1 MVKLLNSFVRLLG
14 LINVACFL
22 LISAF
27 ATSYA
32 KDGENE
38 VKMRSQHTFGERF
51 KNIDLWRIDTKGKW
65 HRGAPYAPGSYFYYA
80 GKDVPEKLILKG
92 PDDSQAYLKV
102 KIGNGLKETILYSP
116 KGEFH
121 IKFPVRNDVDADARN
136 EIPLGET
143 TVKALP
149 PFYGE
154 LNSYRNLAL
163 NPYDFQDN
171 VPPEYTHYPH
181 VTASSECRNE
191 LKFRARNSIDGNSKN
206 NTGHS
211 SWNFRSWGP
220 EKEANPWIKI
230 DFGRPVEIDKVVL
243 ALRADFPHDGVW
255 KDARLEFSDSK
266 TENIRFDLKKT
277 SDPQEIK
284 FPKTTTTFV
293 KLYFSQDKN
302 NPKWCALSEVEVYGR
317 DILPFA
323 AYDNNGH
330 RVSFHEALASL
341 NLNNFNTPT
350 LNRFVW
356 RMLDEIYPVES
367 DAFLR
372 DFGFDLSKFPKDES
386 GKIESLKNASR
397 KIFERLNKT
406 SQVGRL
412 GSVKSLKDAAEI
424 YQKAIYL
431 RRNEF
436 LKKLDAH
443 PKKYVY
449 VERYPIAPSFY
460 GYTEGLSD
468 ARSESRFTPDS
479 KLCMLEFL
487 PGGKIKRTVLL
498 EDKTGC
504 IRDPDV
510 SYDAKRVIFSWK
522 KSLLDD
528 DFHIYE
534 MNLETG
540 KIAQLTF
547 GRFADIEAKYLPNGE
562 IVFNST
568 RCEQTTDCWLT
579 EVSNLYMMRG
589 DGSFMRRVGFDQ
601 VCTTYP
607 TVTEQGD
614 VIYTRWDY
622 SDRGQVF
629 PQGLFS
635 MKYDGTF
642 QTEVYGNK
650 SWFPTVIGHAR
661 QIPNTKKYMAVLHG
675 HHTGQRGKLAV
686 IDPSK
691 GRQEAVGVEYLA
703 PRKKAEAVKIDAFG
717 QDGPQFQYP
726 YPFSE
731 DLFLVTFEPNQGANH
746 SYPSTYGIY
755 LMASDGD
762 RELVASHPYLDS
774 NQIVPAA
781 PRKIP
786 NLEKSRVD
794 YSKDKGYLFI
804 RNIYY
809 GDGVKGVKKG
819 SIKKVRVVKID
830 YRRAPVGALDG
841 KSNEG
846 GMWLGNLVCTPV
858 SLGQGTW
865 DTKEILGEVDVAPD
879 GSAYFEIPA
888 RTPVYFQ
895 PIDENGTAV
904 TTMRSWTAMQPN
916 EFYSCLGCHG
926 DRDTPNPVKLNIAKD
941 RKPEK
946 LKPFYDIK
954 GGFSFRKHIQP
965 ILDKNCVSCHN
976 DRNIP
981 RLIKGKEKISV
992 ASLVPT
998 AGEKWLELEKE
1009 NSKKSVRAFSL
1020 LDYPM
1025 PNTAA
1030 KREFND
1036 AYYNLLQPEFGDR
1049 GNNPV
1054 FADFKNPLINWLG
1067 MQSLPTLQPPYKR
1080 GAATSEIM
1088 GLLRGGHGGVKLSRE
1103 ELDKIAA
1110 WIDLYVP
1117 YCGDY
1122 YEANL
1127 WSDDDK
1133 AYYNYYEEKAK
1144 SQRDAEKKAIME
1156 YLGSTAKN

>member
-1 MVKLLNSFVRLLG
+1 MRKSLNSFARFFA
-14 LINVACFL
+14 LISIVYFL

-27 ATSYA
+27 VVSYA
-32 KDGENE
+32 KEGENK
-38 VKMRSQHTFGERF
+38 VKMRSVHTFGERF
-51 KNIDLWRIDTKGKW
+51 KNIDLRRVDAKGRM
-65 HRGAPYAPGSYFYYA
+65 HILTPLSPGTYIYHVA
-80 GKDVPEKLILKG
+80 KDLPDKLLLKG
-92 PDDSQAYLKV
+92 PDSSQAYVKV
-102 KIGNGLKETILYSP
+102 KVGNALKETILYSP

-121 IKFPVRNDVDADARN
+121 INFPPRSNADAHN
-136 EIPLGET
+136 EIPLGK
-143 TVKALP
+143 TVVKVFP
-149 PFYGE
+149 PFYEE

-171 VPPEYTHYPH
+171 IPPDNIHYPH
-181 VTASSECRNE
+181 ITASSECRNE
-191 LKFRARNSIDGNSKN
+191 LIFKARNSIDGSSKN
-206 NTGHS
+206 NLGHS
-211 SWNFRSWGP
+211 SWKYRSWGP

-230 DFGRPVEIDKVVL
+230 DFGRPVEIDKIVL
-243 ALRADFPHDGVW
+243 TLRADFPHDGVW
-255 KDARLEFSDSK
+255 EDLVLEFSDSK
-266 TENIRFDLKKT
+266 AEGKRFKLKKT
-277 SDPQEIK
+277 SESQEIK
-284 FPKTTTTFV
+284 FPKTATTFV
-293 KLYFSQDKN
+293 KLCFSQNEKEA
-302 NPKWCALSEVEVYGR
+302 KWCALSEVEVYGR
-317 DILPFA
+317 DILPFR
-323 AYDNNGH
+323 AYDKYGH
-330 RVSFHEALASL
+330 IVPFSEALASL

-350 LNRFVW
+350 LKRFVW
-356 RMLDEIYPVES
+356 RMLDEIYPIES

-386 GKIESLKNASR
+386 GKIDALKMAAV
-397 KIFERLNKT
+397 KIYERLNKT
-406 SQVGRL
+406 YEAGKAASA
-412 GSVKSLKDAAEI
+412 KTLKAAAEI
-424 YQKAIYL
+424 YHKALYV

-436 LKKLDAH
+436 LKKLDAF
-443 PKKYVY
+443 PKKYIY
-449 VERYPIAPSFY
+449 VERYPIDPSFY

-468 ARSESRFTPDS
+468 ARAESRFTPDS

-487 PGGKIKRTVLL
+487 PNGRIKRTVLL

-510 SYDAKRVIFSWK
+510 SYDAKRIIFSWK
-522 KSLLDD
+522 KSLLED

-534 MNLETG
+534 MDLETG
-540 KIAQLTF
+540 KIKQLTF

-568 RCEQTTDCWLT
+568 RCEQTTDCWFT

-622 SDRGQVF
+622 SDRGQIF
-629 PQGLFS
+629 TQGLFS

-650 SWFPTVIGHAR
+650 SWFPTAIGHAR
-661 QIPNTKKYMAVLHG
+661 QIPNTKKYIAVLHG
-675 HHTGQRGKLAV
+675 HHTGQRGKLAL

-691 GRQEAVGVEYLA
+691 GRQEAAGVEYLA
-703 PRKKAEAVKIDAFG
+703 PRKKAVAVKIDTFG

-726 YPFSE
+726 YPLSE
-731 DLFLVTFEPNQGANH
+731 DLFFVTFEPNKCANH

-755 LMASDGD
+755 LMDSDGD
-762 RELVASHPYLDS
+762 RELVASHRYLDS
-774 NQIVPAA
+774 NQIVPVAH
-781 PRKIP
+781 RKIP

-809 GDGVKGVKKG
+809 GDGVKGVRKG
-819 SIKKVRVVKID
+819 SIKKIRVVKLD
-830 YRRAPVGALDG
+830 YRRAPVGALFGESREDG
-841 KSNEG
+841 V
-846 GMWLGNLVCTPV
+846 WVGNLVCTPV

-879 GSAYFEIPA
+879 GSVYFEIPA

-895 PIDENGTAV
+895 PIDEDGTAV
-904 TTMRSWTAMQPN
+904 TTMRSWTTMQPN

-926 DRDTPNPVKLNIAKD
+926 DRDTPNPLKLNIAKG

-965 ILDKNCVSCHN
+965 ILDKNCISCHN
-976 DRNIP
+976 DRSVP
-981 RLIKGKEKISV
+981 RIVKGKEKISV
-992 ASLVPT
+992 ASIVPT
-998 AGEKWLELEKE
+998 EGKEWIELEKA

-1025 PNTAA
+1025 PNTVA
-1030 KREFND
+1030 KRKFND
-1036 AYYNLLQPEFGDR
+1036 AYYNLLQPMFLESR
-1049 GNNPV
+1049 KNPV
-1054 FADFKNPLINWLG
+1054 YADFKNPLINWLG
-1067 MQSLPTLQPPYKR
+1067 MQSAPTLQPPYKR

-1088 GLLRGGHGGVKLSRE
+1088 KLLRGGHGGVKLSRE
-1103 ELDKIAA
+1103 DLDKIAA

-1122 YEANL
+1122 YEENL
-1127 WSDDDK
+1127 WNNNDK
-1133 AYYNYYEEKAK
+1133 AFYNYYEEKAK
-1144 SQRDAEKKAIME
+1144 SQRDAERKAIKE
-1156 YLGSTAKN
+1156 YLGFSEKN